1 MSFQLGDSLA
11 NPTIV
16 EKVKT
21 TVTKSHSVHS
31 QIKISSIGLNSGHI
45 VISYWKIDELEQMES
60 IKINS
65 YKDEDSKLSRFPAPD
80 RLVLIQA
87 EVPGLK
93 TKYFRSKIA
102 KVLSTNEAIAY
113 LIDVGIEKKIALDNL
128 FSLDV
133 KWTKIPPIIRT
144 GILHNSRLKSSFGK
158 SNTIDH
164 GKHFIFL
171 QCLTVIFS
179 KTLYENYGYIF
190 H

>member
-1 MSFQLGDSLA
+1 MSFQLGDSLP

-16 EKVKT
+16 DKVKT

-31 QIKISSIGLNSGHI
+31 QIKISSIGLNGGHI
-45 VISYWKIDELEQMES
+45 VINYWKIDELEQMET

-87 EVPGLK
+87 EVSGLK
-93 TKYFRSKIA
+93 TKYFRSRIV
-102 KVLSTNEAIAY
+102 KVLSTREATAY
-113 LIDVGIEKKIALDNL
+113 LIDVGIERRIALDNL

-144 GILHNSRLKSSFGK
+144 GILHNSKLKSAFGR
-158 SNTIDH
+158 SNTIDN
-164 GKHFIFL
+164 GKHFIVS
-171 QCLTVIFS
+171 TVS
-179 KTLYENYGYIF
+179 YKTF
-190 H
+190 